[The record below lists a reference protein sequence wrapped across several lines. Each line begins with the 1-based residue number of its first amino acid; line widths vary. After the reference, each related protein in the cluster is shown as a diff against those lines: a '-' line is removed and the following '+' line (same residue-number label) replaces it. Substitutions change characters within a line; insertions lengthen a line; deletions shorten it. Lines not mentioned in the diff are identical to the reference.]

1 MVEGS
6 AYTCVN
12 CIKKEHSL
20 LKDLNPRELQVLE
33 NHRSCVFY
41 KKGET
46 IFKLGTP
53 TMGLLC
59 LNMGKVKI
67 TKERTEKGEQIVAL
81 KKPVDFIGFRALMGN
96 ENYKTTATAIE
107 ASSVCII
114 SREDFFKVVEAN
126 SDFAVKIIRHLA
138 QELDRSD
145 QRLMSLTQKQ
155 MRARVADALL
165 LIHDV
170 FGTLPNDP
178 QTLNVQLKRSEIAD
192 LANMTT
198 ANLIR
203 TLSAFNEEGIIETDK
218 KVIRVV
224 DLTVLKGVS

>member
-1 MVEGS
+1 M
-6 AYTCVN
+6 
-12 CIKKEHSL
+12 
-20 LKDLNPRELQVLE
+20 
-33 NHRSCVFY
+33 
-41 KKGET
+41 
-46 IFKLGTP
+46 
-53 TMGLLC
+53 
-59 LNMGKVKI
+59 
-67 TKERTEKGEQIVAL
+67 
-81 KKPVDFIGFRALMGN
+81 
-96 ENYKTTATAIE
+96 
-107 ASSVCII
+107 
-114 SREDFFKVVEAN
+114 VEAN